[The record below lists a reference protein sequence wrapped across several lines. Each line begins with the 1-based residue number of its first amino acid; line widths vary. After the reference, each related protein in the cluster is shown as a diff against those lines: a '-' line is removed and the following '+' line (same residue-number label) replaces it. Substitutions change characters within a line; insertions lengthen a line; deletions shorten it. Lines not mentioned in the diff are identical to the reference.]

1 MSTANEL
8 LSQALSLP
16 EAERAVLARQLLLS
30 LEAETAADEDQAW
43 ALEIEARLTA
53 IAEGRFQAKD
63 WREALAEIRLKLSAG
78 SSH

>member
-16 EAERAVLARQLLLS
+16 EAERAALARQLLLS
-30 LEAETAADEDQAW
+30 LEAETAADADDAW
-43 ALEIEARLTA
+43 ALEIEARLAA

-63 WREALAEIRLKLSAG
+63 WREALAEIRQKLSAG
-78 SSH
+78 SSR